1 MGGWDASVRERQTR
15 LPSGPDRQSHGTR
28 QTQQEMLRSPG
39 VDPGRGTI
47 HDQTGVCRDLSR
59 KNSRTEIA
67 PGLRFPTQARL
78 FVKIGSVNIYLTY
91 TKTIVCAFS
100 EIGEPHKEI
109 EREQGGETM
118 MLQQR
123 LNTLSF
129 SVLFYLFQL
138 FDLIYSI
145 CSAMASFLFYLL
157 LSFVLRL
164 ETAIQIT

>member
-1 MGGWDASVRERQTR
+1 
-15 LPSGPDRQSHGTR
+15 
-28 QTQQEMLRSPG
+28 
-39 VDPGRGTI
+39 
-47 HDQTGVCRDLSR
+47 
-59 KNSRTEIA
+59 
-67 PGLRFPTQARL
+67 
-78 FVKIGSVNIYLTY
+78 
-91 TKTIVCAFS
+91 VCAFS

-129 SVLFYLFQL
+129 SVLFYLFRL

>member
-1 MGGWDASVRERQTR
+1 MGVLGWDASVRERQTR
-15 LPSGPDRQSHGTR
+15 LPSGPDRQSDGTR

-47 HDQTGVCRDLSR
+47 HDQTVSGLDGQTGVCRDLSR

-67 PGLRFPTQARL
+67 PGLRFPTQTRI

-109 EREQGGETM
+109 EREQGGNNDVTTTSEYVV
-118 MLQQR
+118 L
-123 LNTLSF
+123 F
-129 SVLFYLFQL
+129 CSVLF
-138 FDLIYSI
+138 ISTI
-145 CSAMASFLFYLL
+145 
-157 LSFVLRL
+157 
-164 ETAIQIT
+164 